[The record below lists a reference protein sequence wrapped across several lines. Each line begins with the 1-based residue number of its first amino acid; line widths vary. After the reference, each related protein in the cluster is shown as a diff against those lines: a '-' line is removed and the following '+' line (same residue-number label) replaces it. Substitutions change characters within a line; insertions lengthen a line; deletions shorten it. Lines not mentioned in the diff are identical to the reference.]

1 MKCMYY
7 LAPNL
12 VSTHQISDD
21 IQAVGVDEWHLHIVS
36 RDEAGLKNEKLHSS
50 NWLETKDLL
59 RQGFIGANIGFIVGV
74 LLAGGLLLFKPFGP
88 HFPSVAYFF
97 IVVVATLFG
106 AWVGGL
112 TGMDSE
118 NQKLKRFHNDIEA
131 GKYLI
136 LIYAR
141 KGQGE
146 KIKEM
151 MRERHPE
158 ARHVATDRHFINPF
172 SRVERRRRRQ
182 RTNPAIENN

>member
-21 IQAVGVDEWHLHIVS
+21 LHSVGVDDWFLHIIS
-36 RDEAGLKNEKLHSS
+36 KDEEGLKRDKLHSS
-50 NWLETKDLL
+50 NWLETTDLI
-59 RQGFIGANIGFIVGV
+59 RDGFIGANFGFIGGAILAF
-74 LLAGGLLLFKPFGP
+74 LLIHFQPFGP
-88 HFPSVAYFF
+88 NVPTVAAIFLV
-97 IVVVATLFG
+97 IVATLFG
-106 AWVGGL
+106 AWLGGL
-112 TGMDSE
+112 VGIDSE
-118 NQKLKRFHNDIEA
+118 NRKLRRFHDEIEA

-146 KIKEM
+146 KVKAM
-151 MRERHPE
+151 MNERHPE

-172 SRVERRRRRQ
+172 SRVERKRRAARQ
-182 RTNPAIENN
+182 AEQAFE

>member
-21 IQAVGVDEWHLHIVS
+21 LHSVGVDDWFLHIIS
-36 RDEAGLKNEKLHSS
+36 KDEEGLKRDKLHSS
-50 NWLETKDLL
+50 NWLETTDLI
-59 RQGFIGANIGFIVGV
+59 RDGFIGANFGFIAGAI
-74 LLAGGLLLFKPFGP
+74 LAFLLLHFQPFGP
-88 HFPSVAYFF
+88 NVPTVAAIFLV
-97 IVVVATLFG
+97 IVATLFG
-106 AWVGGL
+106 AWLGGL
-112 TGMDSE
+112 VGIDSE
-118 NQKLKRFHNDIEA
+118 NRKLRRFHDEIEA

-146 KIKEM
+146 KVKAM
-151 MRERHPE
+151 MTERHPE

-172 SRVERRRRRQ
+172 ARVERKRRARQ
-182 RTNPAIENN
+182 SEQAYE

>member
-21 IQAVGVDEWHLHIVS
+21 LHNVGVDDWFLHIIS
-36 RDEAGLKNEKLHSS
+36 KDEEGLRRDKLHSS
-50 NWLETKDLL
+50 NWLETTDLI
-59 RQGFIGANIGFIVGV
+59 RDGFIGANFGFIVGA
-74 LLAGGLLLFKPFGP
+74 LLAFLLIHFQPFGP
-88 HFPSVAYFF
+88 NVPSVAALFLV
-97 IVVVATLFG
+97 IVATLFG
-106 AWVGGL
+106 AWLGGL
-112 TGMDSE
+112 VGIDSE
-118 NQKLKRFHNDIEA
+118 NRKLRRFHDEIEA

-146 KIKEM
+146 KVKTM
-151 MRERHPE
+151 MNDRHPE

-172 SRVERRRRRQ
+172 SRVERKRRARQ
-182 RTNPAIENN
+182 SEQAFE